1 MMRMKMPNLSDD
13 IEATHDHNC
22 ECDECVKQVF
32 DGKFEDLDCGGCGWC
47 TDCFQ
52 LARQYWDS

>member
-1 MMRMKMPNLSDD
+1 MMTRRMRMPNLSDD
-13 IEATHDHNC
+13 VIHDHNC